1 MKDSIR
7 RSPVVFE
14 AKNKIKTIVTFVDEN
29 SLANNALK
37 VKFQEVEETMAT
49 LLPQAKMRT
58 EEPKDKNPNSG
69 TTEERGKVTAQTRAI
84 LF

>member
-1 MKDSIR
+1 MILS
-7 RSPVVFE
+7 
-14 AKNKIKTIVTFVDEN
+14 
-29 SLANNALK
+29 